1 MLKLLKNLKSGDTIN
16 LATMSIEPH
25 FSKMTSAKRWFYGEN
40 RYKTISEIENTI
52 NNTIKSLSCEFD
64 ELLHDQLLASA
75 TGIRSLLNT
84 YSNDDICVYR
94 LMRCLKMI
102 ECYSIALKNV
112 QRGVSMSSDDINQL
126 FVKLMKEVPNN
137 IKIKDKNI
145 LSSSDNWKKLI
156 GEAYQNVYTQISNR
170 DNQKKIIKT
179 VAPHVIQATLFPGY
193 NSFFVFLSLKYLT
206 QMATKNITL

>member
-16 LATMSIEPH
+16 IATMSIESH
-25 FSKMTSAKRWFYGEN
+25 TSKMTSAKRWFYGEN
-40 RYKTISEIENTI
+40 RYKTISEIENAI
-52 NNTIKSLSCEFD
+52 NNSIKSLSNDFND
-64 ELLHDQLLASA
+64 IIHQQLLGAA

-112 QRGVSMSSDDINQL
+112 QRGISMSSEEINEL
-126 FVKLMKEVPNN
+126 FIRLMKEVPNN

-145 LSSSDNWKKLI
+145 LSSTDNWKKLFL
-156 GEAYQNVYTQISNR
+156 EAYQNIYTQISNK

-206 QMATKNITL
+206 QMASKQITL